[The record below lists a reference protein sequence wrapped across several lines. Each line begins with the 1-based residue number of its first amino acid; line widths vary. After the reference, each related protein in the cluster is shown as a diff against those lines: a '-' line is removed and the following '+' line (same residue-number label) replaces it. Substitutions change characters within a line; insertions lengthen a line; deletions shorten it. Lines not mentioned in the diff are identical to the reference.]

1 LRSIN
6 VLDNNTW
13 DLARGRAVQKESLE
27 FERHDRAVSA
37 EKPVASISASV
48 AL

>member
-1 LRSIN
+1 MERA
-6 VLDNNTW
+6 W

-37 EKPVASISASV
+37 EKPAASISASV